1 MILDKDKLFE
11 QGYLT
16 FNLQD
21 LDEELFDDIQSQ
33 FSDNYLKKRIIS

>member
-11 QGYLT
+11 TGYLS
-16 FNLQD
+16 FNLKD

-33 FSDNYLKKRIIS
+33 FTNDTLKSS